1 MFSDVD
7 TPAVLVDLDVAEAN
21 IGRFQEHCNTHGL
34 KLRPHIK
41 THKLPMLAKAQM
53 KAGAIGIT
61 CQKVSEAEAMVAEG
75 GIDDVLITFNI
86 LGAEKTQRLR
96 ALANRVRLS
105 VVADNMTVVDGLST
119 AFAGAER
126 PLDVLVECD
135 TGAARCGVTSPEAAA
150 SLAGLIH
157 GKPGLRFAGL
167 MTYPPV
173 GGEAHVQAWMTQAVA
188 VIEARGLRV
197 DVISNGG
204 SPGMWRAQDVSV
216 ATEYRIGTY
225 IYNDR
230 SLVERGVV
238 TWDDCALTV
247 LATVISVPAKD
258 RAVIDCGTKV
268 LTSDLLGLDGSGH
281 VLGRPDIKVAA
292 LSEEHGV
299 LTAESIGF
307 SVGQRLRIVPNHAC
321 VVSNMLDEVVLVRN
335 ETIIGAEPVAAR
347 GKVW

>member
-1 MFSDVD
+1 MFEQVD
-7 TPAVLVDLDVAEAN
+7 TPAVLIDLDIAERN
-21 IGRFQEHCNTHGL
+21 IQKFQAHCDAHSL

-41 THKLPMLAKAQM
+41 THKLPLLAQAQI

-61 CQKVSEAEAMVAEG
+61 CQKVSEAEAMISEG

-86 LGAEKTQRLR
+86 LGQEKLKRLR
-96 ALANRVRLS
+96 ALSERVKLS
-105 VVADNMTVVDGLST
+105 VVADNETVLDGLSK
-119 AFAGAER
+119 AFDDAPM

-135 TGAARCGVTSPEAAA
+135 TGAGRCGVTTPDAAA
-150 SLAGLIH
+150 ALAAYID

-173 GGEAHVQAWMTQAVA
+173 GEEAAVQEWLAAAVN
-188 VIEARGLRV
+188 EASKRGLPV

-204 SPGMWRAQDVSV
+204 SPGMWQAQDMPIS
-216 ATEYRIGTY
+216 TEYRIGTY

-230 SLVERGVV
+230 SLQARGVC
-238 TWDDCALTV
+238 TWDDCALSV
-247 LATVISVPAKD
+247 LATVISVPSND

-281 VLGRPDIKVAA
+281 VLGRSDIKVAG

-299 LTAESIGF
+299 LTAKSIGLT
-307 SVGQRLRIVPNHAC
+307 VGDKVRIVPNHAC
-321 VVSNMLDEVVLVRN
+321 VVSNMLDEVMLLRG
-335 ETIIGAEPVAAR
+335 ETLIGPQLVAAR